1 MVCWQV
7 SGLENHSDLVL
18 MLCSD
23 CLVQDFETVGSTLRN
38 GVHSWLDET
47 IETKAGIEHSRTM
60 FLDPLVCLY
69 AGI

>member
-1 MVCWQV
+1 
-7 SGLENHSDLVL
+7 

-23 CLVQDFETVGSTLRN
+23 CLVQDFETGGSTLRN
-38 GVHSWLDET
+38 GVHLWLDET
-47 IETKAGIEHSRTM
+47 IESKAGIEHSRTM